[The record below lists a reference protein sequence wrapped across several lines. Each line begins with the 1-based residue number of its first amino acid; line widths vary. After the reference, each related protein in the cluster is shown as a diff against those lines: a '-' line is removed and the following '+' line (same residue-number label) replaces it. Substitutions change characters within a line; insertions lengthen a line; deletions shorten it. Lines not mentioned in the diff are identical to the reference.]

1 VNGIS
6 ARFQKTISSTQM
18 LSRRGLVC
26 ALVLLVLC
34 PILDAQSPNPAAA
47 APNGGTTGGFVPG
60 WTLGTRLE
68 GSSSSDGT
76 VYDLGAAVGRNFTR
90 HFGIDFGVPFYF
102 IGTPSSTKQSNPGA
116 ASGIGIGNIFADL
129 RLNYPDRFLNFASTV
144 HLTAPTGDTGKGM
157 STGHATWNFA
167 NHVDHAFGDFSPF
180 VDATAGNTILDT
192 RYFHRPFISF
202 GYNAAFDGGLEYDP
216 GRFSFTVA
224 AYDVAPWGSQTMISR
239 IFRCGKS
246 SNCSASGPTT
256 NRKNYKNASVSI
268 GGADLVRD
276 NGFNAGIDFKPI
288 SHLDLEFDYSRSIP
302 LQLNIFSFAVGVDL
316 SWLLHPSA
324 R

>member
-1 VNGIS
+1 MNGIS
-6 ARFQKTISSTQM
+6 AGFERTISLTQ
-18 LSRRGLVC
+18 LVSYRGLVC
-26 ALVLLVLC
+26 SVVFLVLC
-34 PILDAQSPNPAAA
+34 PILVAQSPNPAAT
-47 APNGGTTGGFVPG
+47 APIGDSTGGFVPG
-60 WTLGTRLE
+60 WTLGARFE

-76 VYDLGAAVGRNFTR
+76 VYDLGTAVGRNFTR

-102 IGTPSSTKQSNPGA
+102 IGTPSATKQSNPGA

-129 RLNYPDRFLNFASTV
+129 RLNYPDRFLNFASAAN
-144 HLTAPTGDTGKGM
+144 LTAPTGDTGKGL

-180 VDATAGNTILDT
+180 LDATVGNTILDT

-202 GYNAAFDGGLEYDP
+202 GYNGAFDGGLEYDP
-216 GRFSFTVA
+216 GQFSFTIA

-239 IFRCGKS
+239 VFRCRKS
-246 SNCSASGPTT
+246 THCSAGGPTS
-256 NRKNYKNASVSI
+256 NRKNYKNASVST

-276 NGFNAGIDFKPI
+276 NGFNAGIDFKPT
-288 SHLDLEFDYSRSIP
+288 SHLDLAFDYSRSIP
-302 LQLNIFSFAVGVDL
+302 LQLNIFSFGVGVDL
-316 SWLLHPSA
+316 SWLLHPGA